1 MNVNSTGRFSN
12 RVADYVKYRP
22 GYPEAVM
29 PYLQEI
35 TGLPAGGMVAD
46 IGSGT
51 GISSRLFLD
60 NGYQVC
66 GVEPNKEMREKAEE
80 LLKTYPGFTSVNGTA
95 EASTLESASADLIVA
110 GQAFHW
116 FDRIKTKVEWSRIA
130 RPGAYA
136 VVLFNERQIVS
147 PFEKAY
153 EELLLQYA
161 TDYTQ
166 INHRNVADA
175 DLFAFYAP
183 APGQVKTFHN
193 EQVFD
198 FDGVKGRMLSSS
210 YVPTASSPVYEEMLS
225 RLQQIFEQHQVNG
238 KVKFDYETKVYT
250 GMLR

>member
-12 RVADYVKYRP
+12 RVDDYVKYRP
-22 GYPEAVM
+22 GYPEAVV
-29 PYLQEI
+29 PFLQKI
-35 TGLPAGGMVAD
+35 TGLPAGGVVAD

-51 GISSRLFLD
+51 GISTRLFLD
-60 NGYQVC
+60 KGYQVY

-80 LLKTYPGFTSVNGTA
+80 LLKGYPGFISVNATA
-95 EASTLESASADLIVA
+95 EASTLENNSVDLVVA

-116 FDRIKTKVEWSRIA
+116 FDRAKTKAEWKRIA
-130 RPGAYA
+130 KPGAYA
-136 VVLFNERQIVS
+136 AVLFNERQIVS

-183 APGQVKTFHN
+183 APGQVQSFHN

-210 YVPTASSPVYEEMLS
+210 YVPTADSPVYEEMLS
-225 RLQQIFEQHQVNG
+225 RLKRIFEQHQVNG

-250 GMLR
+250 GTL

>member
-1 MNVNSTGRFSN
+1 MDVNSKGRFSN
-12 RVADYVKYRP
+12 RVDDYVKYRP
-22 GYPEAVM
+22 GYPEAIV
-29 PYLQEI
+29 PFLQKV
-35 TGLPAGGMVAD
+35 TGLPAGGLVAD

-51 GISSRLFLD
+51 GISTRLFLD
-60 NGYQVC
+60 SGYQVYA
-66 GVEPNKEMREKAEE
+66 VEPNKEMREKAEE
-80 LLKTYPGFTSVNGTA
+80 LLKGYPGFTSVNGTA
-95 EASTLESASADLIVA
+95 EASMLESNSVDLIVA

-116 FDRIKTKVEWSRIA
+116 FDRSKTKAEWMRIA
-130 RPGAYA
+130 KPGAYA

-183 APGQVKTFHN
+183 APGQAQTFHN

-210 YVPTASSPVYEEMLS
+210 YVPTADSPVHEEMLS
-225 RLQQIFEQHQVNG
+225 RLKKIFEQHQVNG

-250 GMLR
+250 GTL